1 MNKFGSLVFLGSVLT
16 LGNVLGGLFLIY
28 STARK
33 KTSVRL
39 LRNLLGTGAGF
50 MLAAVFLELLPQI
63 IEAQIAN
70 RENAGAAHGVAHAM
84 LLVLSG
90 YLFLL
95 LVEQFI
101 ASHVHFPP
109 LGKADLDGTLDV
121 STGGTVNAA
130 QAILPTTGYT
140 VLTGLAVHTFFDG
153 VMLAT
158 SLLVDFEFGFLVFV
172 ALLLHKIPEGFTAA
186 SIVAAAGGNRRQSV
200 FATLFIGA
208 TTFSG
213 ALAVAY
219 LDYSVGQ
226 LLSYALPFAAG
237 VTLYITATDLIP
249 ELKHGTSSSS
259 SATGLFVIGG
269 VILFYLIHILIDA
282 V

>member
-1 MNKFGSLVFLGSVLT
+1 
-16 LGNVLGGLFLIY
+16 
-28 STARK
+28 
-33 KTSVRL
+33 
-39 LRNLLGTGAGF
+39 

-63 IEAQIAN
+63 IEARIAA
-70 RENAGAAHGVAHAM
+70 RDNAGVAHAM

-90 YLFLL
+90 YLSLL

-101 ASHVHFPP
+101 APHVHLPSF
-109 LGKADLDGTLDV
+109 GKDDSDAN
-121 STGGTVNAA
+121 TGETVNVA

-172 ALLLHKIPEGFTAA
+172 ALLLHKLPEGFTAA
-186 SIVAAAGGNRRQSV
+186 SIVAAAGGSRRQSIY
-200 FATLFIGA
+200 ATLFIGA
-208 TTFSG
+208 TTFGG

-249 ELKHGTSSSS
+249 ELKHGATSASSSS
-259 SATGLFVIGG
+259 SSTGLFVIGG

>member
-1 MNKFGSLVFLGSVLT
+1 MI
-16 LGNVLGGLFLIY
+16 GNVLGGLFLIR
-28 STARK
+28 STARTK
-33 KTSVRL
+33 ASVRL
-39 LRNLLGTGAGF
+39 LRNLLGVGAGF

-63 IEAQIAN
+63 IEARIAA
-70 RENAGAAHGVAHAM
+70 RDNAGVAHAM

-90 YLFLL
+90 YLSLL
-95 LVEQFI
+95 VVEQFI
-101 ASHVHFPP
+101 APHVHLPSF
-109 LGKADLDGTLDV
+109 GKDDSDV
-121 STGGTVNAA
+121 NTGEKTGETANVA

-140 VLTGLAVHTFFDG
+140 VLAGLAVHTFFDG

-172 ALLLHKIPEGFTAA
+172 ALLLHKLPEGFTAA
-186 SIVAAAGGNRRQSV
+186 SIVAAAGGSRRQSIY
-200 FATLFIGA
+200 AALFIGA
-208 TTFSG
+208 MTFCG

-226 LLSYALPFAAG
+226 LLTYALPFAAG

-249 ELKHGTSSSS
+249 ELKHEASSSTS
-259 SATGLFVIGG
+259 PATGLFVIGG

>member
-1 MNKFGSLVFLGSVLT
+1 MVNKFGSLVFLGLILT
-16 LGNVLGGLFLIY
+16 LGNVLGGLFLVR
-28 STARK
+28 STSRTKA
-33 KTSVRL
+33 SVRL
-39 LRNLLGTGAGF
+39 LRNLLGIGAGF

-63 IEAQIAN
+63 IAAQIAN
-70 RENAGAAHGVAHAM
+70 RENADVAGGVAHAM

-90 YLFLL
+90 YLSLL

-101 ASHVHFPP
+101 APHVHFPP
-109 LGKADLDGTLDV
+109 FGKEDSDAGTAE
-121 STGGTVNAA
+121 TVNIA

-158 SLLVDFEFGFLVFV
+158 SLLVDFEFGFLVFI

-186 SIVAAAGGNRRQSV
+186 SIVAAAGGNRRQSIY
-200 FATLFIGA
+200 ATLFIGA
-208 TTFSG
+208 TTFGG

-237 VTLYITATDLIP
+237 VTLYITTTDLIP
-249 ELKHGTSSSS
+249 ELKHSASSTSP
-259 SATGLFVIGG
+259 SASGLFVIGG